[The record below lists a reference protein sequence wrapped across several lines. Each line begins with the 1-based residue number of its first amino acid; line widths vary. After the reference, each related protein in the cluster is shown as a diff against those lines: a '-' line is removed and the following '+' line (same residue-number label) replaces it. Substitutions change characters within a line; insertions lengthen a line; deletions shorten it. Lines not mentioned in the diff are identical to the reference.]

1 MIKTFYSTPPLEKIK
16 KMSILETNNHVFY
29 AIHWHKMAKNLV
41 AREIGQLLWTD
52 GLVTY
57 MIRKLRSCSSYLS
70 YFFSY
75 KIMVAKQ
82 KFEKCTVATLGVPCW
97 IHGTPNTAWQN
108 QPQSAIICNTS
119 VLGLD
124 WMT

>member
-1 MIKTFYSTPPLEKIK
+1 M
-16 KMSILETNNHVFY
+16 FY

-57 MIRKLRSCSSYLS
+57 MIRKLRSCSPYLS

-82 KFEKCTVATLGVPCW
+82 KFEKCTVATLGVPC
-97 IHGTPNTAWQN
+97 IQHGTPNTAWQN
-108 QPQSAIICNTS
+108 QPQSAINLYNARFSMHCRNDSIANHVIIC
-119 VLGLD
+119 VLN
-124 WMT
+124 